1 MRLLLIMPNI
11 ISYRSFHA
19 ELGAELCAAGA
30 EVHVACSSNQIS
42 APKAKVSAVAA
53 VPEHKGLT
61 IHAIDFARGLNLIG
75 HLRAARRLAA
85 LVDELKP
92 DIVHTH
98 FDAAIFTTAIARNSR
113 WPTLLATFHGLSYP
127 TFHGWRKTLIR
138 TATLWAIRHFNTV
151 FVLNV
156 ENRDILRAAAPRA
169 DVRMF
174 ESAGVG
180 CDIQRFAPPSPEERE
195 TMRASLK
202 FSADHCVL
210 IYVGRFIE
218 VKGFAMTARAF
229 LKLAERNPNVRLLVV
244 GESDALHPTGL
255 TSEEE
260 EAFKKS
266 PQIVAV
272 GRRPDVERYLAAAD
286 VLMLPSYR
294 EGVPVCLMEALAVGV
309 PVVTRDACGCRDVV
323 RDKVDGTVL
332 RECTVETNAA
342 EMKRLADSPEL
353 RREMSLQALA
363 GRDRFDR
370 RHFVREQKEIYEA
383 IMRQKSRV
391 PNE

>member
-11 ISYRSFHA
+11 VSYRMFHT

-30 EVHVACSSNQIS
+30 EVHVACSPTQIS
-42 APKAKVSAVAA
+42 DPKAKVSVAAA

-61 IHAIDFARGLNLIG
+61 IHAIDFARGMNPIG

-92 DIVHTH
+92 DIVHAH

-113 WPTLLATFHGLSYP
+113 WPTSLATFHGLSFP
-127 TFHGWRKTLIR
+127 SFHGWRKALIR
-138 TATLWAIRHFNTV
+138 MATVWAIRHFNTV
-151 FVLNV
+151 FVLNA

-174 ESAGVG
+174 ASTGVG
-180 CDIQRFAPPSPEERE
+180 CDIRRFAPPSPAERE
-195 TMRASLK
+195 TMRTSLQ
-202 FSADHCVL
+202 FSPEHCVF
-210 IYVGRFIE
+210 IYVGRYIE

-229 LKLAERNPNVRLLVV
+229 LQLAERNPNVRLLVV
-244 GESDALHPTGL
+244 GEPDALHPTGL

-272 GRRPDVERYLAAAD
+272 GHRSDVERYLAAAD

-309 PVVTRDACGCRDVV
+309 PVVTRDVCGCRDVV
-323 RDKVDGTVL
+323 RDKVDGIVL

-342 EMKRLADSPEL
+342 EMRRLADSPEA
-353 RREMSLQALA
+353 RRELSIQALA

-370 RHFVREQKEIYEA
+370 RHFVREQKEIYET
-383 IMRQKSRV
+383 IMRQK
-391 PNE
+391 P